1 MRTFLFGG
9 QSKIKTSS
17 FFYGAFKGNPRL
29 AGEGG
34 IIFYPRGKTVASST
48 WGFGKKTNN
57 KVEWLALYFRVNL
70 AKQLNIMDII
80 ILDNSKHVIHQMIKG
95 SCKSVIK
102 QKDYM
107 IASIRSQ
114 LKSKYLISIFSEGI
128 TLRQT

>member
-1 MRTFLFGG
+1 MA
-9 QSKIKTSS
+9 S
-17 FFYGAFKGNPRL
+17 FAWGL
-29 AGEGG
+29 GE
-34 IIFYPRGKTVASST
+34 
-48 WGFGKKTNN
+48 KTNN
-57 KVEWLALYFRVNL
+57 EAEWLVLYFRVNL
-70 AKQLNIMDII
+70 EKQLNIMDII
-80 ILDNSKHVIHQMIKG
+80 ILDNFKHVIHQMIKG